1 MVLTLLLLLA
11 AQAGPATLPEMLSR
25 AMQSLEAHDRVSA
38 RRELT
43 EALRLYPA
51 SPAVHNFLGVVEAG
65 EGNYLA
71 AEKRFREAVLRAPDY
86 TDAYLNL
93 GRLYQENG
101 AKDPKAATKA
111 LAAYQAILRYQPDHS
126 EARFQSAALLQAMGE
141 FGRSLDELRRLPPP
155 DQQRPAALAV
165 RLSDHAGKGERAEA
179 DAAAEKL
186 LGQGG
191 FDELDVRPAL
201 PVLLAHGR
209 EDLAARLLE
218 DLRWRGRASSD
229 NLQRLGLLKERQGQ
243 LAEARVRLEEA
254 ARDRP
259 DSVPLLLDLAR
270 VAHKA
275 GDRQGALGY
284 LAHARALEPGNARVH
299 FLFGMICVELDL
311 GAEAYNSLKEAV
323 RLDPENAAANYAMGA
338 VALHRKDPGEA
349 IPYFRK
355 YSELEPKEPRGPFAI
370 GVAAFQARD
379 YETARRLLVPAAE
392 RPATAAGAN
401 YFLARMA
408 RAEGEFE
415 EALRFALRSV
425 EANPS
430 YADPW
435 SELGLLYLR
444 LGQPGKAAEALER
457 CLKLDPEHYLGNLHL
472 GMLYAQT
479 RDPRE
484 QEQRQRFDEIKKR
497 GAEKGADFL
506 RPIEVVPY

>member
-1 MVLTLLLLLA
+1 
-11 AQAGPATLPEMLSR
+11 
-25 AMQSLEAHDRVSA
+25 
-38 RRELT
+38 
-43 EALRLYPA
+43 
-51 SPAVHNFLGVVEAG
+51 
-65 EGNYLA
+65 
-71 AEKRFREAVLRAPDY
+71 
-86 TDAYLNL
+86 
-93 GRLYQENG
+93 
-101 AKDPKAATKA
+101 
-111 LAAYQAILRYQPDHS
+111 
-126 EARFQSAALLQAMGE
+126 
-141 FGRSLDELRRLPPP
+141 
-155 DQQRPAALAV
+155 
-165 RLSDHAGKGERAEA
+165 
-179 DAAAEKL
+179 
-186 LGQGG
+186 
-191 FDELDVRPAL
+191 
-201 PVLLAHGR
+201 
-209 EDLAARLLE
+209 
-218 DLRWRGRASSD
+218 
-229 NLQRLGLLKERQGQ
+229 
-243 LAEARVRLEEA
+243 
-254 ARDRP
+254 
-259 DSVPLLLDLAR
+259 
-270 VAHKA
+270 
-275 GDRQGALGY
+275 
-284 LAHARALEPGNARVH
+284 
-299 FLFGMICVELDL
+299 
-311 GAEAYNSLKEAV
+311 
-323 RLDPENAAANYAMGA
+323 MGA

-484 QEQRQRFDEIKKR
+484 QEQRRRFDEIKKR
-497 GAEKGADFL
+497 GTEKAADFL
-506 RPIEVVPY
+506 RPIEVRPY

>member
-1 MVLTLLLLLA
+1 MVPTLLLLA
-11 AQAGPATLPEMLSR
+11 AQPGPTPLPEMLAR
-25 AMQSLEAHDRVSA
+25 ALPDLEASDRAAA

-51 SPAVHNFLGVVEAG
+51 SPAVRNFLGVVEAG

-71 AEKRFREAVLRAPDY
+71 AEKRFHEAVLRAPDY

-93 GRLYQENG
+93 GRLYQEHG
-101 AKDPKAATKA
+101 GSDPKAASKA
-111 LAAYQAILRYQPDHS
+111 LAAYQAILRYDPAHA

-141 FGRSLDELRRLPPP
+141 FARSLDELGRLPLG
-155 DQQRPAALAV
+155 DRDRPAALAV
-165 RLSDHAGKGERAEA
+165 RLADHAGKGERAEV

-186 LGQGG
+186 LARGG
-191 FDELDVRPAL
+191 FDELDVRSVL
-201 PVLLAHGR
+201 PLLTAHGR
-209 EDLAARLLE
+209 GDLAVNLLE
-218 DLRWRGRASSD
+218 DLRRRGRASSD
-229 NLQRLGLLKERQGQ
+229 DLQGLGLLYEKSGR
-243 LAEARVRLEEA
+243 LPEARVRLEEA

-275 GDRQGALGY
+275 GDREGALGY

-311 GAEAYNSLKEAV
+311 GVEAYNSLKEAV
-323 RLDPENAAANYAMGA
+323 RLDPANAAINYAMGA
-338 VALHRKDPGEA
+338 VALHRKDPSEA

-355 YSELEPKEPRGPFAI
+355 YVELEPKEPRGPLAV

-379 YETARRLLVPAAE
+379 YETARKLLVPAAG
-392 RPATAAGAN
+392 RPETAAAAN
-401 YFLARMA
+401 YFLARIA
-408 RAEGEFE
+408 RAENEFE
-415 EALRFALRSV
+415 EGLRFALKSV

-444 LGQPGKAAEALER
+444 LGQPEKAAEALDR
-457 CLKLDPEHYLGNLHL
+457 CLKIDPEHYLGNLHL
-472 GMLYAQT
+472 MMLYAQT
-479 RDPRE
+479 HDSRE
-484 QEQRQRFDEIKKR
+484 PAQRQRFEEIRKR
-497 GAEKGADFL
+497 RTELAADFL
-506 RPIEVVPY
+506 RPIEVRPY

>member
-1 MVLTLLLLLA
+1 
-11 AQAGPATLPEMLSR
+11 MLER
-25 AMQSLEAHDRVSA
+25 ARQSLEASDRPAA

-43 EALRLYPA
+43 EALRRYPT
-51 SPAVHNFLGVVEAG
+51 SPAVRNFLGVLEAG
-65 EGNYLA
+65 EGRYTE
-71 AEKRFREAVLRAPDY
+71 AERRFREAVRLVPQY

-93 GRLYQENG
+93 GRLYQEHG
-101 AKDPKAATKA
+101 EKDTQAATKA

-141 FGRSLDELRRLPPP
+141 FGRSLDELRRLPPA
-155 DQQRPAALAV
+155 DQERPAALAV
-165 RLSDHAGKGERAEA
+165 RLADHAGKGERAEA
-179 DAAAEKL
+179 DAAAGKL
-186 LGQGG
+186 LARGG
-191 FDELDVRPAL
+191 FDELDVRPIL
-201 PVLLAHGR
+201 PVLAAHGR
-209 EDLAARLLE
+209 GDLAVSLIE
-218 DLRWRGRASSD
+218 DLRRRGRASSD
-229 NLQRLGLLKERQGQ
+229 DLQRLGLLREKDGR
-243 LAEARVRLEEA
+243 LVEARVRLEEA

-270 VAHKA
+270 VAQKA

-284 LAHARALEPGNARVH
+284 LAHARALEPANARVH

-338 VALHRKDPGEA
+338 VALHRKDPSEA

-355 YSELEPKEPRGPFAI
+355 YAELEPKEARGPFAI

-408 RAEGEFE
+408 RAEGELE
-415 EALRFALRSV
+415 EALRLALRSV

-444 LGQPGKAAEALER
+444 LGQPGKAEEALRR
-457 CLKLDPEHYLGNLHL
+457 CLELDPEHYLGNLHL